1 MEREMKKII
10 AIAACL
16 QILAVTGLM
25 MASSAGAADQK
36 AKMVVAKVEDKSL
49 VSATVSKPR
58 AAKVSATEYDYAL
71 ERDGCCYTR

>member
-16 QILAVTGLM
+16 QLLALTGLM
-25 MASSAGAADQK
+25 MASAHASDQK
-36 AKMVVAKVEDKSL
+36 AKIVIAKVEDKSL

-58 AAKVSATEYDYAL
+58 TAKITATEYDYAL